1 MTHRD
6 CWHRGDTRTAEDQQL
21 PRAQSEPLAALLAVA
36 VVCGAISLYA
46 GVIGGVAAES
56 GSDRELA
63 APTADAVKGYLTGGG
78 AIDADTSVTAAI
90 RPNSLPDGRSVSI
103 TVTVVAD
110 DGRIREVGTAA
121 FDDAGTPVRDPNLG
135 TSQRASRPVP
145 VRLQPGDVRPG
156 RLVVEV
162 AK

>member
-1 MTHRD
+1 MRSSM
-6 CWHRGDTRTAEDQQL
+6 QL
-21 PRAQSEPLAALLAVA
+21 SWFLVA
-36 VVCGAISLYA
+36 VLVGTVGCGLL
-46 GVIGGVAAES
+46 
-56 GSDRELA
+56 SDDDPNTEVTKEVEIPLEY
-63 APTADAVKGYLTGGG
+63 T
-78 AIDADTSVTAAI
+78 IDADTSVTAAI